1 MDSTRSIRQGQ
12 IEVGIIEH
20 EGHQFSAYGS
30 MTCGRQVNGYLK
42 YKCGRYWL
50 TRWSGE
56 AMLYRGEIVE
66 RFWNGAFAL
75 MFRLPKKRFLVGY
88 GLGDGALFR
97 GELIDG
103 CDEDENPLHVSNLPF
118 PVWIS
123 RIRLSSNLIKS
134 RFRPSSI
141 DSSCW
146 RCWRRSD
153 GTHRPVVGC
162 DRSRRR
168 G

>member
-1 MDSTRSIRQGQ
+1 MDSTRSVRQGQ

-20 EGHQFSAYGS
+20 NGHQFSAYAS

-66 RFWNGAFAL
+66 RFWNGAFAI

-88 GLGDGALFR
+88 GLGDGMLFR
-97 GELIDG
+97 GELIDN
-103 CDEDENPLHVSNLPF
+103 CTDDDARRYALQLSDNWAELDAEDEEAELTAV
-118 PVWIS
+118 
-123 RIRLSSNLIKS
+123 
-134 RFRPSSI
+134 
-141 DSSCW
+141 
-146 RCWRRSD
+146 
-153 GTHRPVVGC
+153 
-162 DRSRRR
+162 
-168 G
+168 